1 MYFGD
6 PSRLEDPEDDQ
17 ENDVVHPFM
26 TVGDDDPAAAIYR
39 PPASS
44 KCWWRTAVVSISAI
58 LLCCLVGGVWL
69 LVVSVQNGHLAHDD
83 RIESGWRFC
92 RDAADFCDNDICP
105 RGPSVCFKW
114 CPEISTMIANTVPF
128 PPEFCPDFFKWSPY
142 CTTLLGCVPCRSTVD
157 QYEAEACRWSKTRE
171 DAYQKYSDYQS
182 AGIFLI
188 VVAFLIVVNCV
199 LYLRRKRQ

>member
-6 PSRLEDPEDDQ
+6 PSRLEDPDDN
-17 ENDVVHPFM
+17 EDVVHPFM
-26 TVGDDDPAAAIYR
+26 TVSDDAIYR
-39 PPASS
+39 PPAPS
-44 KCWWRTAVVSISAI
+44 KRWWRTAAISVSAI
-58 LLCCLVGGVWL
+58 LLVGGVWL
-69 LVVSVQNGHLAHDD
+69 LVVSIQNGRIAHDD
-83 RIESGWRFC
+83 RLESGWRFC
-92 RDAADFCDNDICP
+92 RDATKFCDNDICP

-157 QYEAEACRWSKTRE
+157 QYTPEACQWSKTRE

-182 AGIFLI
+182 AAIFLL
-188 VVAFLIVVNCV
+188 VVVFLIVVNCV
-199 LYLRRKRQ
+199 LYLRKERCCWWR